1 MQAIVRKIRISAF
14 LAVLGMP
21 IHMYGG
27 EGGGICKRAGL
38 MCSIWL
44 DSKERKEYDGV

>member
-1 MQAIVRKIRISAF
+1 MRKIIISTL

-21 IHMYGG
+21 IDMYGERG
-27 EGGGICKRAGL
+27 RGICKRAGL